1 MYVCVCNAV
10 TERQIHQAVKDG
22 AKTVKHLKDQLGVA
36 SECGAC
42 VGCAKDCIKAAKNMY
57 NAEEPAFNQKV
68 VSIDTA
74 RLNAA

>member
-22 AKTVKHLKDQLGVA
+22 ARTVKHLKNQLNVA

-42 VGCAKDCIKAAKNMY
+42 VQCAKACIKKAQHQAN
-57 NAEEPAFNQKV
+57 PTTSDKV
-68 VSIDTA
+68 INIESA
-74 RLNAA
+74 RRNAA